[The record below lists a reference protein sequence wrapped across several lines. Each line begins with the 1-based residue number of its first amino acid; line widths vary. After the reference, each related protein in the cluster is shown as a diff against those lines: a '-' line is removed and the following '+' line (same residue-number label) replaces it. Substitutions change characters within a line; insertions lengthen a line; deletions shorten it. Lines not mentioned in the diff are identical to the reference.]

1 VTPLRAAL
9 ALALLAAV
17 PARPLA
23 QDLAG
28 SWTGDWIRA
37 ADTLG
42 VTMRFEHGGEEWT
55 GMFDSERLRVAGIPF
70 TDVEFDPPVVR
81 LRMVGD
87 ATTMEF
93 EGQVAG
99 DSLSGTLVEDGD
111 EGRFAFARSREA
123 PPALLEEEVR
133 FWNGEVELAGT
144 LVFPSGDGPF
154 PAVVFLHG
162 SGPEGRWAS
171 RFLAAQVVREG
182 FAALIWDKRGIGASA
197 GSWEAASF
205 EDQAGDAAAA
215 VAYLRSRPEVDAA
228 KVGIHGHSQGG
239 TIAPLSAVRSA
250 ADFVIASAGSG
261 LPMADV
267 EVYSVGNA
275 IGVSSLPPDE
285 AALAKAYVDAIVDV
299 AYRGAPRERLDRAAA
314 AAEGH
319 DWYFE
324 PPPPDDPYW
333 SFSRRIAD
341 FDPLSWWSQV
351 RVPVLLVYGSEDER
365 VPAEPSRDAILRAI
379 GDHAPVETRVFE
391 GADHTSRV
399 RRPGDVW
406 PRTVEGYPDAVLEWL
421 GDVL

>member
-1 VTPLRAAL
+1 
-9 ALALLAAV
+9 
-17 PARPLA
+17 
-23 QDLAG
+23 
-28 SWTGDWIRA
+28 
-37 ADTLG
+37 
-42 VTMRFEHGGEEWT
+42 
-55 GMFDSERLRVAGIPF
+55 
-70 TDVEFDPPVVR
+70 
-81 LRMVGD
+81 
-87 ATTMEF
+87 
-93 EGQVAG
+93 
-99 DSLSGTLVEDGD
+99 
-111 EGRFAFARSREA
+111 
-123 PPALLEEEVR
+123 
-133 FWNGEVELAGT
+133 
-144 LVFPSGDGPF
+144 
-154 PAVVFLHG
+154 
-162 SGPEGRWAS
+162 
-171 RFLAAQVVREG
+171 
-182 FAALIWDKRGIGASA
+182 
-197 GSWEAASF
+197 
-205 EDQAGDAAAA
+205 
-215 VAYLRSRPEVDAA
+215 
-228 KVGIHGHSQGG
+228 
-239 TIAPLSAVRSA
+239 VRSA

-285 AALAKAYVDAIVDV
+285 AALAKAYVHAIVDV
-299 AYRGAPRERLDRAAA
+299 AYRGASRERLDRAAA

-391 GADHTSRV
+391 GADHTFRV

-421 GDVL
+421 GDAF